1 MTQPFPYLLLPS
13 FWASR
18 NRAHRRERGDLL
30 RALMFGAIGLLVAL
44 AIALAA
50 FWVTWQI
57 ADFAELGDYLLR
69 VGLSWLFL
77 TFLSFLAFSGVV
89 TALSTFF
96 LSDDLRLL
104 LAAPVT
110 PARLFHA
117 RFLRTLV
124 QSSWMI
130 VVFLAPLLTG
140 IGVARCAPPSFY
152 LTAVLTIVP
161 FSIIPVALGT
171 AATLL
176 LVNVFPARRA
186 RDILMLMGLIF
197 AASIVVLVR
206 YIQPERLMRVESLP
220 DITGFFA
227 SLQSPITPLLPS
239 FWAGE
244 ALFASLQG
252 GRDLLHL
259 AALWTTALALMVMV
273 RAAHERWH
281 FTGFSSAQEARK
293 ARFSRFE
300 LLDRTARMLPLST
313 VRRHL
318 LVKDAKVFL
327 RDVSQWSQLLLLL
340 ALVLV
345 YLFNFRVLD
354 LERIPYMSG
363 VIKNVYAFVNLA
375 MAGFVMA
382 TVAVR
387 FVFPGVSAEGA
398 AFWIIRSAPISL
410 RDFLWSKFWIGFVPV
425 LLLSEG
431 LTVAANHL
439 LGVDPFLKV
448 ISAVAIVFMSVALV
462 GLATGL
468 GARYPRFG
476 ADNSSQVAGSYGGV
490 AFMVMAVLFVLT
502 IIALV
507 GWPSSVYL
515 FHQMRHQPL
524 EGSQRTQIYLC
535 FLSAALLSLATWWFG
550 MASGVRA
557 LEEMDRTPQ

>member
-1 MTQPFPYLLLPS
+1 
-13 FWASR
+13 
-18 NRAHRRERGDLL
+18 
-30 RALMFGAIGLLVAL
+30 
-44 AIALAA
+44 
-50 FWVTWQI
+50 
-57 ADFAELGDYLLR
+57 
-69 VGLSWLFL
+69 
-77 TFLSFLAFSGVV
+77 
-89 TALSTFF
+89 
-96 LSDDLRLL
+96 
-104 LAAPVT
+104 
-110 PARLFHA
+110 
-117 RFLRTLV
+117 
-124 QSSWMI
+124 
-130 VVFLAPLLTG
+130 
-140 IGVARCAPPSFY
+140 
-152 LTAVLTIVP
+152 
-161 FSIIPVALGT
+161 
-171 AATLL
+171 
-176 LVNVFPARRA
+176 
-186 RDILMLMGLIF
+186 MLMGLIF

-281 FTGFSSAQEARK
+281 FTGFSNAQEARK